1 MAHGSYRPNK
11 LESPAINQNCF
22 QCRTEW
28 TVLTTCTFNE
38 IKPGYYGLTSLRF
51 HSDAHCFLILQLYP
65 AEGESEILS
74 AGAISCYKAFFFL
87 LCLSPDYTGPIQL
100 SITCMSP
107 QRGVWVSQNRNPQWT
122 KRKGWVSFMLDI
134 DFILNI
140 LYEVLSFNILGWFF
154 FYIYIFFTCRSS
166 K

>member
-74 AGAISCYKAFFFL
+74 AGAISCYKAFFFFAL
-87 LCLSPDYTGPIQL
+87 FESRLH
-100 SITCMSP
+100 
-107 QRGVWVSQNRNPQWT
+107 WT
-122 KRKGWVSFMLDI
+122 HSAFYHLHEPTEGS
-134 DFILNI
+134 
-140 LYEVLSFNILGWFF
+140 LSFTKQKSTMDQTKGLGFLHVRYWFHFKYTLWSSQFQYPWVIF
-154 FYIYIFFTCRSS
+154 FLYIYFFHL
-166 K
+166 